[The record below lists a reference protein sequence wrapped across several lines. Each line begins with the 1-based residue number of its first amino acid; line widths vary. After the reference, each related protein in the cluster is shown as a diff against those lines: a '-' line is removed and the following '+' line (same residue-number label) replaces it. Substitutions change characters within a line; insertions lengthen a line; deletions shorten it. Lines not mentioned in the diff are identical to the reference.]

1 MGKDAFLK
9 SVLHRNDNVIT
20 SYKKEVYLSI
30 FRRWKCYRRIAIPRR
45 HLWTN
50 YSHLYT
56 LGHQSTPFWTH
67 ISCISVAFQ
76 HSLLHTLQSSCD
88 FFWCLW
94 GVSLPNPLGQAAAS
108 PPPFRKCSGPFQH
121 LMAPLL
127 HSLSHFFHY
136 SMAFP
141 ILCVMILAT
150 LDILSTIRGTLLM
163 YYKILLASYDTFHTS
178 CDSSNMWHSSRIQ
191 QTLTGFQ
198 QILTASHHPATFF

>member
-30 FRRWKCYRRIAIPRR
+30 FRRWKCYRRIAIQRR

-76 HSLLHTLQSSCD
+76 HSLIHTLQSSCD

-108 PPPFRKCSGPFQH
+108 PPPLLEMLRALPTPYGALTPQ
-121 LMAPLL
+121 PLSFL
-127 HSLSHFFHY
+127 PLFYGISN
-136 SMAFP
+136 
-141 ILCVMILAT
+141 CVMTPAT

-163 YYKILLASYDTFHTS
+163 YYKILPASYDTFHTS
-178 CDSSNMWHSSRIQ
+178 CGSSMWHSSSIQ

-198 QILTASHHPATFF
+198 QILTTSHHPATFF